1 MGFLDDI
8 VVSTERRIDE
18 AKQRVTDEA
27 LEQRIASQPAPRDF
41 AAALQ
46 ADDVSVIA
54 EIKRATPAKGV
65 LARDLDAGRTA
76 AAYAEGG
83 AAAISVLTEPDRF
96 LGSLEDLEH
105 ATAAGLPVL
114 RKDFILDPYQ
124 LLEARAAGADA
135 VLLIVRILDH
145 PTVRS
150 LLRFARSLGMEAL
163 VEVHTDEEMDIA
175 LDVEANVIG
184 INHRDLDTFEVHPDQ
199 TAKLAPRAR
208 PGAIIVALS
217 GVSTRREVEELGA
230 AGARSVLVGE
240 ALVTAP
246 DPAVKLRELLGHVAP

>member
-8 VVSTERRIDE
+8 VASTHSRIDE
-18 AKQRVTDEA
+18 AKEKVTEEA
-27 LEQRIASQPAPRDF
+27 LEQRLASRAEPRDF

-46 ADDVSVIA
+46 ADDVTVIA
-54 EIKRATPAKGV
+54 EIKRATPAKGP
-65 LARDLDAGRTA
+65 LNLELDAGRTA

-96 LGSLEDLEH
+96 KGSLEDLEL
-105 ATAAGLPVL
+105 ATSAGLPVL
-114 RKDFILDPYQ
+114 RKDFVLDPYQ

-145 PTVRS
+145 PSLVS
-150 LLRFARSLGMEAL
+150 LLRLTRSFGMEAL
-163 VEVHTDEEMDIA
+163 VEVNTEEELDRA
-175 LDVEANVIG
+175 LDIQANVIG
-184 INHRDLDTFEVHPDQ
+184 VNHRDLDSFEVDPDL
-199 TAKLAPRAR
+199 TKKLAPKVP
-208 PGAIIVALS
+208 PGVVLVGLS
-217 GVSTRREVEELGA
+217 GVSDRREVEELGA

-246 DPAVKLRELLGHVAP
+246 DPVLKLRQLLGHVA